1 MSARYALPSLSGR
14 FLPVWRRNVL
24 VWRKLALPSMLG
36 NLGEPLIYMLGLGY
50 GLGSLLPDF
59 TGMPYIVFIASG
71 MACSSTMNSATFETL
86 YSSFSRMHVQ
96 KTWDAILNAPM
107 SLDDVVLGE
116 LAWAVTKAFLSGT
129 AILVVSAALGLVDSP
144 LALAILLA
152 LPLIGLTFGA
162 LGLVVTAVSPSYD
175 FFMYYFTLFITP
187 MTILCGVFFP
197 IEQLPGFLQAAAQAL
212 PLTHAVQLVRPL
224 FLGELP
230 QQIALHVAV
239 LLAYAAAGF
248 YAAAVLFRRRL
259 LK

>member
-1 MSARYALPSLSGR
+1 MHPYALPALSAR
-14 FLPVWRRNVL
+14 FVPVWQRNVL

-50 GLGSLLPDF
+50 GLGSMLPDF
-59 TGMPYIVFIASG
+59 SGMPYIVFIASG

-116 LAWAVTKAFLSGT
+116 LAWAVTKAFLSGA
-129 AILVVSAALGLVDSP
+129 AILVVSAALGLVSSP
-144 LALAILLA
+144 LALAILLV
-152 LPLIGLTFGA
+152 LPLVGLTFGA
-162 LGLVVTAVSPSYD
+162 IGLVVTAVSPSYD

-197 IEQLPGFLQAAAQAL
+197 IEQLPAWLQVASQAL
-212 PLTHAVQLVRPL
+212 PLTHAVELVRPL
-224 FLGELP
+224 FLGDWP
-230 QQIALHVAV
+230 QQVLLHVTV